1 MHNNYATLQETTHDQ
16 DEQGILYH
24 VAEPTRSKWSHIDDL
39 DSFFTRMYK
48 YHQKHGFIC
57 LLLQEIFE
65 LMQFVF
71 IVVLTTYLFHGIDY
85 PLLFRYVDSRNGTKL
100 TLRDVI
106 YPISQCISNFTFLT
120 WCIIVISL
128 AVLVFKFF
136 TKFYQTF
143 YYWDIKQFYNTAL
156 KINDYELDNLTW
168 CDIIA
173 KIKEV
178 QLEQQMCIH
187 KRELTELDI
196 YHRILRQEN
205 YMVAMVNKH
214 LLPPRMTIPFLGE
227 IVYWTKPLR
236 YNIQGLL
243 FRSPWSP
250 FESPWHL
257 REEYKKQNLRNELA
271 NKLGRYIL
279 YLALVNLCLFPVIFL
294 WQILY
299 SFYSYG
305 ELIKREPGR
314 MGMRSW
320 SLYAKLYFRHFN
332 ELDHE
337 LQARLTRA
345 YRPATRYLEAFSSPI
360 MTVIAQ
366 YVGFMCGSL
375 FTVIVAL
382 TIYDEDVIAVE
393 HVISIMTGLGA
404 ITAVCRSL
412 IPDERTIWCPEQLM
426 ECVVMHTH
434 YLPTDWKG
442 QAHTSRVREKFQEL
456 FQTSV
461 AAIFEDL
468 LSPIMTPY
476 LMIRWVYPRSLEI
489 VDFFR
494 NFTVSVVGVGDVCSF
509 AEMNVKKHGNP
520 LWHMDPYY
528 YPSTEGSDQYL
539 QAEDGKIELSLIH
552 FTTTNPSWVP
562 TPSAQEFIQSVEEEA
577 GPEIYDSDVQLY
589 PYQGFYENTMPQKN
603 ILKATKSTFKEF
615 PTLDSDESR
624 EEIVFQGKAEALSQ
638 QNIRRPADKS
648 TVWFDDTNLQNLQK
662 SVTWLEGP
670 NVFSSANMRKSAM
683 TLHTRRARNTKSLE
697 ETTPLLTVRNK

>member
-1 MHNNYATLQETTHDQ
+1 MHNNYATLQEAAHDQ

-48 YHQKHGFIC
+48 YHQKHGFLC

-65 LMQFVF
+65 LGQFLF
-71 IVVLTTYLFHGIDY
+71 IVILTTYLFHGINY
-85 PLLFRYVDSRNGTKL
+85 PILFHYSNARNGTKI
-100 TLRDVI
+100 TLHDIIFPV
-106 YPISQCISNFTFLT
+106 SECIHNFSFLT
-120 WCIIVISL
+120 WCIIIISL

-136 TKFYQTF
+136 TKFYQTI

-156 KINDYELDNLTW
+156 KINDDELDNLTW
-168 CDIIA
+168 CDIIS

-214 LLPPRMTIPFLGE
+214 LLPPRIRIPFIGE

-271 NKLGRYIL
+271 NKLGRYII
-279 YLALVNLCLFPVIFL
+279 YLALINLCLFPIIFL

-299 SFYSYG
+299 NFYSYG
-305 ELIKREPGR
+305 DLIKREPGR
-314 MGMRSW
+314 MGIRNW
-320 SLYAKLYFRHFN
+320 SLYSKLYFRHFN

-345 YRPATRYLEAFSSPI
+345 YRPASRYLEAFSSPV

-393 HVISIMTGLGA
+393 HVLSIMTALGA
-404 ITAVCRSL
+404 ITAICRSL
-412 IPDERTIWCPEQLM
+412 IPDERTIWCPEQLL

-442 QAHTSRVREKFQEL
+442 QAHTSRVRENFQEL
-456 FQTSV
+456 FQMSV
-461 AAIFEDL
+461 VAILEDL
-468 LSPIMTPY
+468 LSPILTPY

-520 LWHMDPYY
+520 LWQMDPYY
-528 YPSTEGSDQYL
+528 YPSTTDDTDQYL
-539 QAEDGKIELSLIH
+539 QAEDGKIELSLLH
-552 FTTTNPSWVP
+552 FTTTNPLWVP
-562 TPSAQEFIQSVEEEA
+562 TPSAQEFIQSVEEQA
-577 GPEIYDSDVQLY
+577 GPEMYDSDFQLY
-589 PYQGFYENTMPQKN
+589 SSQRYFEEEMPRRE
-603 ILKATKSTFKEF
+603 ILRPTKPILRDSSSSKEQIDF
-615 PTLDSDESR
+615 RRESQDS
-624 EEIVFQGKAEALSQ
+624 SQ
-638 QNIRRPADKS
+638 DNFRRPIDKS
-648 TVWFDDTNLQNLQK
+648 TVWFDDTNLQNLHK

-683 TLHTRRARNTKSLE
+683 TLHTRRARNTRSLE
-697 ETTPLLTVRNK
+697 ETTPLLSVRNK